1 MSTLFVENLKGP
13 TTGDNANK
21 VIIPTGQTLQIDDGI
36 DYASMPAGTVIQQ
49 VSYSSSATTTTTS
62 TSFVTTG
69 TGVNITPRF
78 SNSNMLIMF
87 SGTAYSS
94 ATAGW
99 RGNLYKNGS
108 ILPTDTAEDLQ
119 AYLNS
124 SPAVGNVAG
133 RIEIDT
139 NVNTTSS
146 INYTYYFKNAGSGTA
161 YWYRNVCMVVQ
172 EIKA

>member
-36 DYASMPAGTVIQQ
+36 DYSSMPAGTVIQQ
-49 VSYSSSATTTTTS
+49 VTYSSSATTTTTS
-62 TSFVTTG
+62 TSYVTTN

-87 SGTAYSS
+87 SGNAYSS
-94 ATAGW
+94 AISGW
-99 RGNLYKNGS
+99 RGNIYKNGS
-108 ILPTDTAEDLQ
+108 ILPTDTSEDLQ

-124 SPAVGNVAG
+124 SPAIGTVAA

-146 INYTYYFKNAGSGTA
+146 INYTYYFKNAGSGIA